1 MIRSY
6 SELCKLNTFEERF
19 RYLKL
24 QGVVGEDT
32 FGRDRYLNQE
42 FYHSSEWKSVRDK
55 VIIRDNGCDLGIE
68 GYNIKKN
75 LYIHH
80 MNPVSEA
87 DLIHRMDYIL
97 DPEYLICVSLATHN
111 AIHYGNDSYLIASR
125 IVERKKGDTC
135 PWIVS

>member
-6 SELCKLNTFEERF
+6 SELIRLHTFEERF

-42 FYHSSEWKSVRDK
+42 FYHSSEWQSVRDR

-68 GYNIKKN
+68 GYDIKKN

-80 MNPVSEA
+80 MNPVSED
-87 DLIHRMDYIL
+87 DLLHRMAYVL

>member
-1 MIRSY
+1 MFLTVRGLRLPKHGLGISIGIPQFAL
-6 SELCKLNTFEERF
+6 SEID
-19 RYLKL
+19 
-24 QGVVGEDT
+24 V
-32 FGRDRYLNQE
+32 LNQE
-42 FYHSSEWKSVRDK
+42 FYHSSEWQSVRDR

-68 GYNIKKN
+68 GYDIKKN